1 MKKDTRKAIQVII
14 ALTILGSIFLVQTNS
29 RSSILI
35 KEAVYVGG
43 AALSLLAVSLGILM
57 NGSFASERFSRS
69 LAVSFGLLILWM
81 VFRHYSGIQSVNGM
95 KYMYSTI
102 ALAGI
107 VFVIAAT
114 FTERARDGIL
124 WAMVVSTAVL
134 SVYAILQ
141 SLGIIIFRWDAG
153 LTQMARSSGTM
164 GNANLLGSFSM
175 AMLPAGAGFLLS
187 RLRLSKFRF
196 ISAAVFVILCT
207 GAMLASK
214 TRGSLIGLLAI
225 AIILPF
231 IPFVRKNKKRLI
243 LILLALLIL
252 ISGSVFILGN
262 RMEELVHTDT
272 GTLQVRQLIWSGTLS
287 MILSN
292 PLLGSGPGSFQ
303 IMFPEFRNPNYFL
316 LGVSHNTLHAH
327 CEYLEILGDIG
338 ILGLLLWAA
347 VAYSIFRIVYRNRKF
362 IFKNAEN
369 SGTSGSNWLVLG
381 LLAGILA
388 LLAEASV
395 SVAMRWPPSALLLA
409 LFTGLLLALIPS
421 EFTPLRSFRRYGLA
435 AVLLLIAIF
444 LGAVS
449 FPAYLRATRSG
460 RELFKG
466 KDMYL
471 TRIQF
476 GIENAVNASE
486 EWRNTGNDEAMQ
498 RALYYYNNAK
508 QAADSSAA
516 WCEHCVE
523 TNPDELGGWYALGSA
538 YVSAARLYQNI
549 SPSLSM
555 LLALNGVTAEDY
567 EESDRYMRL
576 GLAAYDSLTS
586 RAPNYAEVHN
596 NLTLVWTNL
605 GYPDS
610 ALSEMRKAWNLHAHN
625 RKGYEKK
632 INILNSLTE
641 SIDGVYLQWQ
651 ISMEL
656 MSKLRKE
663 GLGTDGRNSIV
674 RMLLF
679 DYGTTFLR
687 YADSADSL
695 YNELKSIVS
704 IRNPDFASEIN
715 EYTRIQIQRMQEGMD
730 ILQRFE
736 NGDTAGVMRDL
747 GGIPQDELAILPLQ
761 RAVKGLILTSEG
773 DIEGMRTVGEIL
785 EYLNGYDF
793 GDVRAWPIEISQMVS
808 ELNRALLN
816 TGLDGYDERQ
826 MYLLNEINM
835 LRFDRRIFEIMVFIE
850 SSPALQHE
858 AADVKEELGIIWEHI
873 GGPLYCFMNKRDDQ
887 TVTPVMREASLLEDS
902 YSGVLALEAQDSLNA
917 EMIKLDIQWLY
928 ILFCSSYGGIPHYS
942 TVQGEQ
948 IISLLVDSRI
958 RLVDIIGENETQ
970 YQIGSILNNMSNRS
984 PFLVRGANT
993 IYMEALK
1000 SDLIMGR
1007 ISRPDLP

>member
-1 MKKDTRKAIQVII
+1 MKKIPGKLIQVII
-14 ALTILGSIFLVQTNS
+14 LLAILGSIFLVQTNS

-35 KEAVYVGG
+35 KEASYVGG
-43 AALSLLAVSLGILM
+43 SVLALLVASLGIAID
-57 NGSFASERFSRS
+57 GRIASERFSRS
-69 LAVSFGLLILWM
+69 LAVSLCLLILWM
-81 VFRHYSGIQSVNGM
+81 IFRHYAGIHSVNAM
-95 KYMYSTI
+95 KYIYSTI
-102 ALAGI
+102 ALAGL

-114 FTERARDGIL
+114 FTESARDGIL
-124 WAMVVSTAVL
+124 WAMVGSTAIL

-141 SLGIIIFRWDAG
+141 SQGIIIFPWDAG

-175 AMLPAGAGFLLS
+175 AMLPVGAGFLLS
-187 RLRLSKFRF
+187 RFRLSRFRS
-196 ISAAVFVILCT
+196 ISSAVFVILCT
-207 GAMLASK
+207 GAILASK

-225 AIILPF
+225 AVILPF
-231 IPFVRKNKKRLI
+231 IPFIRKNRKRLVLMILVFLI
-243 LILLALLIL
+243 LIG
-252 ISGSVFILGN
+252 GSVLLLSN
-262 RMEELVHTDT
+262 RMEELVHTET

-292 PLLGSGPGSFQ
+292 PVLGNGPGSFQ
-303 IMFPEFRNPNYFL
+303 ILFPEFRNPDYFL

-327 CEYLEILGDIG
+327 CEYLEILVDTG
-338 ILGLLLWAA
+338 IIGLLLWAA
-347 VAYSIFRIVYRNRKF
+347 VAYSIVRIVYRKRKYF
-362 IFKNAEN
+362 FTDTEN
-369 SGTSGSNWLVLG
+369 TETLGSNWLTLG
-381 LLAGILA
+381 LLAGIMA
-388 LLAEASV
+388 LMAEASV

-409 LFTGLLLALIPS
+409 LFTGLLLASIPS
-421 EFTPLRSFRRYGLA
+421 EFTPLKSLRRYGLA
-435 AVLLLIAIF
+435 VVLLLIAIF

-449 FPAYLRATRSG
+449 FPVYLRAMRSG

-466 KDMYL
+466 KDIYL
-471 TRIQF
+471 THIQF
-476 GIENAVNASE
+476 EIENAVNAAE
-486 EWRNTGNDEAMQ
+486 EWRRNGNDEAMQ
-498 RALYYYNNAK
+498 RALYYYDNAR
-508 QAADSSAA
+508 QTADSALA
-516 WCEHCVE
+516 WCEQCVE

-538 YVSAARLYQNI
+538 YVSTARLYQNF
-549 SPSLSM
+549 SPPLSSI
-555 LLALNGVTAEDY
+555 LSINGITAENY
-567 EESDRYMRL
+567 EEADRYMRL
-576 GLAAYDSLTS
+576 GLIAYDSLTS

-610 ALSEMRKAWNLHAHN
+610 ALAEMRKAWDLHAHN
-625 RKGYEKK
+625 RKGYKIK

-641 SIDGVYLQWQ
+641 SFDGVYLGWQ
-651 ISMEL
+651 MSIQS

-663 GLGTDGRNSIV
+663 DLEIDGRNFII

-679 DYGTTFLR
+679 DYGITFLR

-695 YNELKSIVS
+695 YNELTSIVS
-704 IRNPDFASEIN
+704 NRDSEFASEIN
-715 EYTRIQIQRMQEGMD
+715 EYTCIQIQRMQEGLD

-747 GGIPQDELAILPLQ
+747 SCIPQDELDILPLQ

-773 DIEGMRTVGEIL
+773 DIEGMRTITEVL
-785 EYLNGYDF
+785 CFLNGFDF
-793 GDVRAWPIEISQMVS
+793 NDVTAWPIDVSQMVS

-835 LRFDRRIFEIMVFIE
+835 LIFDRRIFEIMVFIE

-873 GGPLYCFMNKRDDQ
+873 GGPFYCFMNTRDDQ
-887 TVTPVMREASLLEDS
+887 TVTPVMREASLLENS

-928 ILFCSSYGGIPHYS
+928 IFFCSSYNGIPHYS

-948 IISLLVDSRI
+948 IVSLLVDTRK
-958 RLVDIIGENETQ
+958 RLVDIIGENEAQ
-970 YQIGSILNNMSNRS
+970 YQISSMLNDLSILS
-984 PFLVRGANT
+984 PFLVRGGNT
-993 IYMEALK
+993 IYMEALR

-1007 ISRPDLP
+1007 INQPDLP